1 VFEALTAKLDGI
13 FSNLRGR
20 GKLTESS
27 VKEAMRE
34 IRLALLEAD
43 VNFQVVK
50 DFVQRVRDKALGQE
64 VMRSLTPG
72 QQVVKIVRDELTGLM
87 GGENRPLT
95 MASKPPTTIL
105 LLGLHGSGK
114 TTSAAKLARHVQGS
128 GHRPLLVAA
137 DVHRPAA
144 MEQLRVLGESLQVP
158 VYLEAGEQDA
168 VALCLRALDQAMDS
182 NRDVVIV
189 DTAGRLQIDA
199 ELMREL
205 QAIKQET
212 APHYSLLV
220 VDAMT
225 GQEAV
230 NVAKAFD
237 EAIGIEGTILTKLD
251 GDARGGAALSIRTVV
266 GKPILFVGVGEKL
279 EALEPFHPDRMASRI
294 LGMGDVL
301 TLIEKAEHTIDQDA
315 AAALEQKMRQASFTL
330 EDFQQQLHQLK
341 QMGPLDQLIA
351 MIPGF
356 KASKLPS
363 VDDRELRKIEAII
376 NSMTPS
382 ERRTPSLVNGSRRKR
397 IARGSGTQVEDVN
410 RLLKQFAQT
419 QKLMKSMLG
428 KHKGKRG
435 KMALP
440 PPF

>member
-27 VKEAMRE
+27 IKEAMRE

-95 MASKPPTTIL
+95 MAPKPPTTIL

-158 VYLEAGEQDA
+158 VYLEADEQDA
-168 VALCLRALDQAMDS
+168 VALCRRALDQAMGS

-230 NVAKAFD
+230 NVAKTFD
-237 EAIGIEGTILTKLD
+237 EAVGIEGTILTKLD

-382 ERRTPSLVNGSRRKR
+382 ERRTPALVNGSRRKR

-435 KMALP
+435 KMVP
-440 PPF
+440 PRPF